1 MCMFLGLQKNET
13 IVFED
18 EHRLKLSVV
27 HMYSCLYIL
36 ISEITTVSIDVYGT
50 RVSLVLFP
58 GFSRPSFCRLGNE
71 TINNLR

>member
-1 MCMFLGLQKNET
+1 MCMVLGLQKNET

-18 EHRLKLSVV
+18 EHQLKFLVV

-36 ISEITTVSIDVYGT
+36 ISEITTVSINVYGT
-50 RVSLVLFP
+50 GVSLVLFP
-58 GFSRPSFCRLGNE
+58 GSSGPSFCHLGNE